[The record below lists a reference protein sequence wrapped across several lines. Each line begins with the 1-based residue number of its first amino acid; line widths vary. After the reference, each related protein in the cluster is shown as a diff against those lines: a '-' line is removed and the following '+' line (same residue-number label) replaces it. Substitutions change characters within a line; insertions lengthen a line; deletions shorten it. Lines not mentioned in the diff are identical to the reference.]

1 MFELVKTSSHT
12 WFKQSVNSN
21 LCCWSPHFPYKTD
34 SLFKFYYPSWINQPI
49 KYPLSHTSPKQNETH
64 DMNIWFKLFY
74 FFFYFYYFSIFL
86 FTPSFLILLLHHYEC
101 DLVSACLTLVP
112 RSIRPFYI
120 YIYFGQAKA
129 INSNNTKS
137 WVIKLVVLWMERRQF
152 GLYDWR

>member
-34 SLFKFYYPSWINQPI
+34 SLFNFYYPSWINQPI

-74 FFFYFYYFSIFL
+74 FYFFL
-86 FTPSFLILLLHHYEC
+86 FLLLFHFFIHSV
-101 DLVSACLTLVP
+101 LFNTFITSLWMRLSVCLPNP
-112 RSIRPFYI
+112 RSSFHSSILYLYLFWS
-120 YIYFGQAKA
+120 GKGNQLKQHKKL
-129 INSNNTKS
+129 SN
-137 WVIKLVVLWMERRQF
+137 
-152 GLYDWR
+152 